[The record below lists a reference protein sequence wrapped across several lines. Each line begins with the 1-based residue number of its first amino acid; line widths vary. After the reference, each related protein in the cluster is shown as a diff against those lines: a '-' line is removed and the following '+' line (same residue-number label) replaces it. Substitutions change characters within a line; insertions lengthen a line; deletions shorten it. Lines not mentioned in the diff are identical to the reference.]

1 MAHRDGATGIVVITL
16 LDPIFV
22 VFVAPGDRFG
32 EIRDALK
39 DSIADVEALS
49 TGSRRVLAR
58 GTLTLMD
65 DIIDAQNGSVKLGA
79 TFDNKNVRLWP
90 GLPIAT
96 RLTVA
101 VRNGVLIPDQALGR
115 GIDGL
120 FVVGPDDKA
129 ARRSVK
135 TSVTT
140 AGITLV
146 EQRVSPSCRPF
157 PPLLWEL

>member
-1 MAHRDGATGIVVITL
+1 MAHRDGATGIVVITQ

-39 DSIADVEALS
+39 DDIADVEALS

-90 GLPIAT
+90 GLPSDAFDCCGPQWRLNSRSGHSDAESMASSLSARTT
-96 RLTVA
+96 RP
-101 VRNGVLIPDQALGR
+101 R
-115 GIDGL
+115 DG
-120 FVVGPDDKA
+120 P
-129 ARRSVK
+129 
-135 TSVTT
+135 
-140 AGITLV
+140 
-146 EQRVSPSCRPF
+146 
-157 PPLLWEL
+157 